1 MKFYNINHLR
11 KLYIFF
17 LFLSLS
23 LFFFSTAKVE
33 AKAFDIND
41 VEISQP
47 FANNFDKNNVIDQG
61 FRQAFF
67 KLLSLIVT
75 SSDQE
80 KIENI
85 RLNEIKVMIE
95 SFSIKEEKFIND
107 IYYVNL
113 GVSFNK
119 KKIFKYLEERNIF
132 PSSPKKEKFLF
143 IPIIIDETRKDLLV
157 FSNNNFFDNWNVLNE
172 SHHLIEY
179 ILPTE
184 DLEDLKQIKSNYE
197 TIEKYNFEEIIKK
210 YYLDNSIIA
219 LFFKN
224 KQNVRVLSKISIK
237 NNLKLKNQTFKNI
250 DINDQKQLQKIVDEL
265 KIIYEDN
272 WKISNQINT
281 SIKLLLTIKTNSSD
295 EKKISKFEN
304 ILRQNNLIYDFYISK
319 FSNDTIFYKIV
330 FNGTP
335 DIFLRSMGKHR
346 FSFNTQNKIW
356 IMK

>member
-1 MKFYNINHLR
+1 MKFYNINYFK

-23 LFFFSTAKVE
+23 LFFFSTAKLE
-33 AKAFDIND
+33 AKAFDIDN
-41 VEISQP
+41 VEISEP
-47 FANNFDKNNVIDQG
+47 FENNFDKNNVIDQG
-61 FRQAFF
+61 FRQAFI
-67 KLLSLIVT
+67 KLISLIVT

-132 PSSPKKEKFLF
+132 PTSPKKEKFLF

-157 FSNNNFFDNWNVLNE
+157 FSNNDFFDNWNITNE
-172 SHHLIEY
+172 NHHLIEY
-179 ILPTE
+179 VLPTE
-184 DLEDLKQIKSNYE
+184 DLEDLNQIKNNYE
-197 TIEKYNFEEIIKK
+197 TIEKYNFDEIISK
-210 YYLDNSIIA
+210 YYLDNSIVA

-224 KQNVRVLSKISIK
+224 KKNVRVLSKIKIK
-237 NNLKLKNQTFKNI
+237 NDLKLKNQTFNNI
-250 DINDQKQLQKIVDEL
+250 NINDEKQLQTIIDQL
-265 KIIYEDN
+265 KINYEDN

-281 SIKLLLTIKTNSSD
+281 SIKLSLTIRINNFD
-295 EKKISKFEN
+295 EKTISKFED
-304 ILRQNNLIYDFYISK
+304 ILKQNNLIYNFHISK
-319 FSNDTIFYKIV
+319 FSKDKIFYKII

-335 DIFLRSMGKHR
+335 NTFFKIYGK
-346 FSFNTQNKIW
+346 T
-356 IMK
+356 

>member
-1 MKFYNINHLR
+1 MKFYNIKHCK

-23 LFFFSTAKVE
+23 FIFFSTAKGE
-33 AKAFDIND
+33 SKAFDINN

-47 FANNFDKNNVIDQG
+47 FENNFDKNNVIDQG
-61 FRQAFF
+61 FRQAFI
-67 KLLSLIVT
+67 KLISLIVI

-80 KIENI
+80 KIRNI
-85 RLNEIKVMIE
+85 KLNQIKVMIE

-119 KKIFKYLEERNIF
+119 KKIFKYLEDRNIF
-132 PSSPKKEKFLF
+132 PSSAKSDKFLF
-143 IPIIIDETRKDLLV
+143 IPIIIDEAEKDLLV
-157 FSNNNFFDNWNVLNE
+157 FSNNNFFDAWNILNE
-172 SHHLIEY
+172 DQHLIEY

-184 DLEDLKQIKSNYE
+184 DLEDLKLIKNNYE
-197 TIEKYNFEEIIKK
+197 TIEKYNFEEIINK

-224 KQNVRVLSKISIK
+224 TENLRVLSKIRIK

-250 DINDQKQLQKIVDEL
+250 DINDHNQLQKIINEL
-265 KIIYEDN
+265 KVIYEDN

-281 SIKLLLTIKTNSSD
+281 SIKLLLTIKIDSSN
-295 EKKISKFEN
+295 EKKISKFESA
-304 ILRQNNLIYDFYISK
+304 LKENNLIYNFYINK

-335 DIFLRSMGKHR
+335 DIFLKSMETHK

>member
-1 MKFYNINHLR
+1 MKFYNINYLE

-23 LFFFSTAKVE
+23 LFFFSTAKLE
-33 AKAFDIND
+33 AKAFDIDN

-47 FANNFDKNNVIDQG
+47 FENDFDKNNVIDQG
-61 FRQAFF
+61 FRQAFL
-67 KLLSLIVT
+67 KLISLIVT

-143 IPIIIDETRKDLLV
+143 IPIIIDEIRKDLLV
-157 FSNNNFFDNWNVLNE
+157 FSNNDFFDNWNIANE

-184 DLEDLKQIKSNYE
+184 DLEDLNQIKSNYE
-197 TIEKYNFEEIIKK
+197 TIEKYNFDEIISK

-224 KQNVRVLSKISIK
+224 KKEVRVLSKIRIK

-250 DINDQKQLQKIVDEL
+250 NINDEKQLQTIIDQL
-265 KIIYEDN
+265 KINYEDN

-281 SIKLLLTIKTNSSD
+281 SIKLLLTIRINNFD
-295 EKKISKFEN
+295 EKIISKFED
-304 ILRQNNLIYDFYISK
+304 ILKQNNLIYDFHISK
-319 FSNDTIFYKIV
+319 FSNDKIFYKII

-335 DIFLRSMGKHR
+335 NTFLKSMEKHS
-346 FSFNTQNKIW
+346 FLFNTQNKIW

>member
-85 RLNEIKVMIE
+85 RLNEIEVMIE

-143 IPIIIDETRKDLLV
+143 IPIIIDETIKDLLV

-210 YYLDNSIIA
+210 YYLDNYIIA

-250 DINDQKQLQKIVDEL
+250 DINDQKQLQKIDNEL

-272 WKISNQINT
+272 WKI
-281 SIKLLLTIKTNSSD
+281 
-295 EKKISKFEN
+295 
-304 ILRQNNLIYDFYISK
+304 
-319 FSNDTIFYKIV
+319 
-330 FNGTP
+330 
-335 DIFLRSMGKHR
+335 
-346 FSFNTQNKIW
+346 
-356 IMK
+356 